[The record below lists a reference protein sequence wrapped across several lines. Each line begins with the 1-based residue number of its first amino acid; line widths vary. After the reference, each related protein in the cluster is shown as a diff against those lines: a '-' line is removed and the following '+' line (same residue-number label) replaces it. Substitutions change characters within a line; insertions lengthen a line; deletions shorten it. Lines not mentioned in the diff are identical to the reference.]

1 MTETGDLNNKDEGL
15 IGNGG
20 EIGDLAVDQFR
31 DAETTMET
39 QRGGDP
45 PMDSTVA
52 VPASL
57 PPNQGDGAGESSLRP
72 TGAAPPAARS
82 SLISCSFSSHQ
93 VPLLQHRGCG

>member
-45 PMDSTVA
+45 PMDSTVV

-57 PPNQGDGAGESSLRP
+57 PPNQGDRAGESSLRP
-72 TGAAPPAARS
+72 TSMPHEFKRRALVVNLAS
-82 SLISCSFSSHQ
+82 
-93 VPLLQHRGCG
+93 